1 MDVFD
6 TECPHEVVSNL
17 GREAVVKG
25 AVSEV
30 SCNGWLDK
38 VGAIKNVS
46 QVEVYGDI
54 SVTAEIN
61 VL

>member
-30 SCNGWLDK
+30 SGNGWLDK